1 MGLFFKPTKE
11 HPMQT
16 LAALTELEAIN
27 IMLSTIGESPI
38 SSLSADQSTV
48 DVGIAQSVLREVSI
62 QVQEEGWQFNTE
74 INWSMVPTF
83 GIGEILIP
91 QNCIQIDTVGPDRD
105 TDVAMRGN
113 RLYDRVNHTFIFK
126 KSLSVNM
133 VLLLAFTDLP
143 QAARHYINVRAA
155 RVFQQRVVGSDTLG
169 SFTARDEMLARA
181 SLKKLDSNNADYNI
195 LSGSW
200 SVARILTR

>member
-1 MGLFFKPTKE
+1 
-11 HPMQT
+11 MQI
-16 LAALTELEAIN
+16 LAALTELEAVN

-48 DVGIAQSVLREVSI
+48 DVGIAQSVLREVSV

-74 INWSMVPTF
+74 INWVMSPVQGT
-83 GIGEILIP
+83 GEIQIP
-91 QNCIQIDTVGPDRD
+91 LNCIQIDTVGPDVMV
-105 TDVAMRGN
+105 DVAMRGQ
-113 RLYDRVNHTFIFK
+113 RLYDRLNHTFAFT
-126 KSLSVNM
+126 KSLTVDM
-133 VLLLAFTDLP
+133 IILLEFTEMP
-143 QAARHYINVRAA
+143 QAARHYITVRAA

-169 SFTARDEMLARA
+169 SFTEKDELRARA
-181 SLKKLDSNNADYNI
+181 ALKKLDSNNADYNI

>member
-1 MGLFFKPTKE
+1 
-11 HPMQT
+11 MQT
-16 LAALTELEAIN
+16 LAPLTELEAIN

-38 SSLSADQSTV
+38 NSLSASQSTV

-74 INWSMVPTF
+74 INWVLPLVAGT
-83 GIGEILIP
+83 GELQIP
-91 QNCIQIDTVGPDRD
+91 LNCIQIDTVGPDVHV
-105 TDVAMRGN
+105 DVSMRGQ
-113 RLYDRVNHTFIFK
+113 RLYDRINHTFVFT
-126 KSLSVNM
+126 KSLTVDM
-133 VLLLAFTDLP
+133 VLLLEFTEMP
-143 QAARHYINVRAA
+143 QAARHYISVRAA
-155 RVFQQRVVGSDTLG
+155 RVFQQRVIGSDTLG
-169 SFTARDEMLARA
+169 SFTKLDEALARA

>member
-1 MGLFFKPTKE
+1 
-11 HPMQT
+11 MQT
-16 LAALTELEAIN
+16 LAPLTELEAIN

-38 SSLSADQSTV
+38 NSLSASQSTV

-74 INWSMVPTF
+74 INWVLPLVAGT
-83 GIGEILIP
+83 GELQIP
-91 QNCIQIDTVGPDRD
+91 LNCIQIDTVGPDVNV
-105 TDVAMRGN
+105 DVSMRGQ
-113 RLYDRVNHTFIFK
+113 RLYDRINHTFVFT
-126 KSLSVNM
+126 KSLTVDM
-133 VLLLAFTDLP
+133 VLLLEFTEMP
-143 QAARHYINVRAA
+143 QAARHYISVRAA
-155 RVFQQRVVGSDTLG
+155 RVFQQRVIGSDTLG
-169 SFTARDEMLARA
+169 AFTKLDEALARA

>member
-1 MGLFFKPTKE
+1 
-11 HPMQT
+11 MQT
-16 LAALTELEAIN
+16 PAPLTELEAIN
-27 IMLSTIGESPI
+27 IMLSTIGEAPV

-74 INWSMVPTF
+74 INWPLTPVTGS
-83 GIGEILIP
+83 GEIQIP
-91 QNCIQIDTVGPDRD
+91 ANCIQIDTVGVDRD
-105 TDVAMRGN
+105 VDVAQRGQ
-113 RLYDRVNHTFIFK
+113 RLYDRINHTFAFTK
-126 KSLSVNM
+126 PLTVDM
-133 VLLLAFTDLP
+133 VLLLDFTDLP

-169 SFTARDEMLARA
+169 SFTKLDEALARA
-181 SLKKLDSNNADYNI
+181 ALKKLDSNNADYNI

-200 SVARILTR
+200 SVARTLTR

>member
-1 MGLFFKPTKE
+1 
-11 HPMQT
+11 MQT
-16 LAALTELEAIN
+16 LAPLTELESIN

-48 DVGIAQSVLREVSI
+48 DVGIAQSVLREVSV

-74 INWSMVPTF
+74 INWVMSPVQGT
-83 GIGEILIP
+83 GEIQIP
-91 QNCIQIDTVGPDRD
+91 LNCIQIDTVGPDVMV
-105 TDVAMRGN
+105 DVAMRGQ
-113 RLYDRVNHTFIFK
+113 RLYDRLNHTFAFT
-126 KSLSVNM
+126 KSLTVDM
-133 VLLLAFTDLP
+133 IILLEFTEMP
-143 QAARHYINVRAA
+143 QAARHYITVRAA

-169 SFTARDEMLARA
+169 NFTEKDELRARA
-181 SLKKLDSNNADYNI
+181 ALKKLDSNNADYNI

>member
-1 MGLFFKPTKE
+1 
-11 HPMQT
+11 MQT
-16 LAALTELEAIN
+16 LAPLTELESIN

-48 DVGIAQSVLREVSI
+48 DVGIAQSVLREVSV

-74 INWSMVPTF
+74 INWVMSPVQGT
-83 GIGEILIP
+83 GEIQIP
-91 QNCIQIDTVGPDRD
+91 LNCIQIDTVGPDVHV
-105 TDVAMRGN
+105 DVAMRGQ
-113 RLYDRVNHTFIFK
+113 RLYDRLNHTFAFT
-126 KSLSVNM
+126 KSLTVDM
-133 VLLLAFTDLP
+133 IILLEFTDMP
-143 QAARHYINVRAA
+143 QAARHYITVRAA

-169 SFTARDEMLARA
+169 SFTEKDELRARA
-181 SLKKLDSNNADYNI
+181 ALKKLDSNNADYNI